1 MKKSVI
7 FSFLVIAA
15 IFTAGGFALSQA
27 FFSDV
32 KSTPGATFEVGTLEM
47 SVGGENG
54 TEVQP
59 VTIDNIGNK
68 RDIEGGRTWTV
79 KNEGTLPGR
88 LYFKV
93 QNLINK
99 ENGCNTPEAKDD
111 ATCDNPGEGQGE
123 LGGLV
128 NAQILLDQQAVVSS
142 TLTSSQETVIE
153 DAWNT
158 WAPVYI
164 APGDIRTITVQW
176 NANENDYGNAIQS
189 DSLTFDTIFE
199 IVQLT
204 EQELQEYESL

>member
-1 MKKSVI
+1 MKRSVI
-7 FSFLVIAA
+7 FSFLIIAVIFA
-15 IFTAGGFALSQA
+15 AGGFALSQA

-59 VTIDNIGNK
+59 VTIDNIGSK
-68 RDIEGGRTWTV
+68 REIEGGRTWTV

-93 QNLINK
+93 QNLVNK
-99 ENGCNTPEAKDD
+99 ENGCNGPEAKEDT
-111 ATCDNPGEGQGE
+111 TCDDPGEGQGE

-153 DAWNT
+153 EAWNT
-158 WAPVYI
+158 LAPVYI
-164 APGDIRTITVQW
+164 APESSRTITVQW
-176 NANENDYGNAIQS
+176 DANETDYGNAIQS
-189 DSLTFDTIFE
+189 DSLTFDTVFE

-204 EQELQEYESL
+204 EQELLEYESL